1 MNPATNPD
9 VISVIDPVSV
19 FRCPFQIK
27 GEKEGTIVEVH
38 LNDDQN
44 TRLKLILTA
53 FEYFHTHPE
62 SISIRFHLPQS
73 LLEKCSSNTELKD
86 LLFQYQ
92 VEIVSTE
99 LSYRLNPFFVYQI
112 KQHTKEEMV
121 AFYEK
126 AKYKLVITQ
135 KIEELGIDCFKHSI
149 NEFKDLMTL
158 VEVLLLTSKVKGA
171 MNNPKVGILYE
182 TTDGNAS
189 EIAEISLSSITLQP
203 EWNKDYVDP
212 KNNQNCFGIVTT
224 PFYPKEF
231 ARYSDDITIVMS
243 RMVDF
248 FTVSS
253 EQRKKIR
260 HKVNSV
266 YQAYGVPIIDLENDK
281 QPDGLWI
288 PEFTESKIV

>member
-1 MNPATNPD
+1 MNSDTTPFD
-9 VISVIDPVSV
+9 VPVTQ

-38 LNDDQN
+38 LNDDQDM
-44 TRLKLILTA
+44 RLKLILAA
-53 FEYFHTHPE
+53 FEYFHTHRE

-73 LLEKCSSNTELKD
+73 LLEKCSSNTELED

-92 VEIVSTE
+92 IEIVSTE
-99 LSYRLNPFFVYQI
+99 LSYRLNPFFVYQM
-112 KQHTKEEMV
+112 KQYAKEEII
-121 AFYEK
+121 AFYK
-126 AKYKLVITQ
+126 NAKYKLVIAQ
-135 KIEELGIDCFKHSI
+135 KIEELGIDCFNHSI
-149 NEFKDLMTL
+149 NNFKDLMTL
-158 VEVLLLTSKVKGA
+158 VQVMILMPKMEA
-171 MNNPKVGILYE
+171 AIRNPKIGILYE

-203 EWNKDYVDP
+203 EWNTDYVDP

-231 ARYSDDITIVMS
+231 ARYSADITIVMS

-288 PEFTESKIV
+288 PEFTENNIV